1 MKQFN
6 VITIITALIVTL
18 QAPLMFG
25 QETAFAIYHLD
36 PSSRLWLEGT
46 ATIGDFT
53 CSTARMEGMAVLQ
66 EIHVEKY
73 DSLYSVSVHNEVRVS
88 MCVRSFDCGNHA
100 MNEDMYEAMKSDSFP
115 TIEFELI
122 DATLASDTGSADSV
136 RDINTIGKLTIAG
149 ITKTVPM
156 SIAIKQSSPERFTIT
171 GSKALSMTDFGI
183 TPPTALWGIIKTK
196 DRLTVNFQL
205 IAVKNFPE
213 PQQK

>member
-6 VITIITALIVTL
+6 IIIRITVLIVTL
-18 QAPLMFG
+18 QAPLLFG
-25 QETAFAIYHLD
+25 QETAFAIYRLE

-156 SIAIKQSSPERFTIT
+156 SIAIRQSSPERFIIT

-183 TPPTALWGIIKTK
+183 TPPTALWGIIKTN

-205 IAVKNFPE
+205 TAIREFFKPE
-213 PQQK
+213 QR

>member
-6 VITIITALIVTL
+6 IIIRITVLIVTL
-18 QAPLMFG
+18 QAPLLFG
-25 QETAFAIYHLD
+25 QETAFAIYRLE

-66 EIHVEKY
+66 EIHVEKN
-73 DSLYSVSVHNEVRVS
+73 DSLRSVPVHNEVRVS

-156 SIAIKQSSPERFTIT
+156 SIAIRQSSPERFIIT

-183 TPPTALWGIIKTK
+183 TPPTALWGIIKTN

-205 IAVKNFPE
+205 TAIREFFKPE
-213 PQQK
+213 QR